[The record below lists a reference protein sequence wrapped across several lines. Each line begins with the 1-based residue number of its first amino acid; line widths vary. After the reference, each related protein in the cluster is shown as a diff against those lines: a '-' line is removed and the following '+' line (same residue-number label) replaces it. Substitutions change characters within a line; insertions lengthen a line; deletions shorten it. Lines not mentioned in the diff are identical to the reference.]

1 MNGLITWRWSM
12 HQRVR
17 VAVVLALI
25 AGLAAVPAGAAEKI
39 GMKIC
44 HIISEKNH
52 NGRAL
57 EVFVKRVGELTQG
70 RIDAKAYHA
79 GALGSETQCVES
91 LQLGSVQAG
100 VVTSAVFISLSPP
113 LAVLDLPYIFR
124 DWDHFFKVVDGPL
137 GQKIAEQTPKR
148 GVRVLG
154 YWIGGVRDAYGNRAV
169 RAPEDF
175 KGMKLRTMQ
184 TPLYV
189 ALFKAYG
196 AIPTPI
202 AWPETYLALAQGTV
216 DGAETALV
224 AMHDNKQ
231 YEVVKYATRTKH
243 AISAGP
249 FVVSER
255 WWQSLSPDLQQAV
268 RTAELETRKLAR
280 ENFFEYDRSVVDDLK
295 KRGMTVVEPDLT
307 PFREIAL
314 KIYPQFEKEIGRE
327 VIQAVL
333 DTK

>member
-1 MNGLITWRWSM
+1 MRELLRTRRAM
-12 HQRVR
+12 
-17 VAVVLALI
+17 VLAVGVLV
-25 AGLAAVPAGAAEKI
+25 GLGVASLPGEAADKI

-57 EVFVKRVGELTQG
+57 EVFVKRIGELTQG
-70 RIDAKAYHA
+70 QIDAKAYHA

-91 LQLGSVQAG
+91 LQLGSVQGG
-100 VVTSAVFISLSPP
+100 VVTSAVFVSLSPP

-137 GQKIAEQTPKR
+137 GQKIAEGLPKR
-148 GVRVLG
+148 GLRALG

-169 RAPEDF
+169 KGPEDF

-184 TPLYV
+184 TPMYV
-189 ALFKAYG
+189 ALFKAFG

-243 AISAGP
+243 AISAAP

-255 WWQSLSPDLQQAV
+255 WWQGLTPELQQAI
-268 RTAELETRKLAR
+268 RTAELETRQLAR
-280 ENFFEYDRSVVDDLK
+280 DNFFEYDRSVVDDLR

-314 KIYPQFEKEIGRE
+314 KIYPQFEKDIGKD

-333 DTK
+333 EVR

>member
-1 MNGLITWRWSM
+1 MRQG
-12 HQRVR
+12 VR
-17 VAVVLALI
+17 IAVVLALT
-25 AGLAAVPAGAAEKI
+25 AGLAAVPAGAADKI

-137 GQKIAEQTPKR
+137 GQKIAEQAPKR
-148 GVRVLG
+148 GVRALG

-243 AISAGP
+243 AISAAP

-255 WWQSLSPDLQQAV
+255 WWQSLTPDLQEAV
-268 RTAELETRKLAR
+268 MTAEQETRKLAR
-280 ENFFEYDRSVVDDLK
+280 ENFFEYDRTVVDDLK
-295 KRGMTVVEPDLT
+295 KKGMTVVEPDLT

>member
-1 MNGLITWRWSM
+1 M
-12 HQRVR
+12 
-17 VAVVLALI
+17 AVMA
-25 AGLAAVPAGAAEKI
+25 AGGGAPAAEGADKV

-57 EVFVKRVGELTQG
+57 EVFVKRVGELTGG

-100 VVTSAVFISLSPP
+100 VITSAVFVSLSPP

-124 DWDHFFKVVDGPL
+124 DWDHFFKVVDGPI
-137 GQKIAEQTPKR
+137 GAKIAEGLPKR
-148 GVRVLG
+148 GLRALG
-154 YWIGGVRDAYGNRAV
+154 YWIGGVRDSYGNRAV
-169 RAPEDF
+169 AKPEDF
-175 KGMKLRTMQ
+175 RGMKLRTMQ
-184 TPLYV
+184 TPMYV

-255 WWQSLSPDLQQAV
+255 WWQSLAPDLQKAV
-268 RTAELETRKLAR
+268 LAAELETRKLAR
-280 ENFFEYDRSVVDDLK
+280 ENFFEYDRSVVGDLRT
-295 KRGMTVVEPDLT
+295 RGMTVVEPDLL
-307 PFREIAL
+307 PFREVAL
-314 KIYPQFEKEIGRE
+314 KIYPQFEKDIGKE
-327 VIQAVL
+327 VIQSVL
-333 DTK
+333 DVK

>member
-1 MNGLITWRWSM
+1 MRHTL
-12 HQRVR
+12 
-17 VAVVLALI
+17 AVVVALAVVT
-25 AGLAAVPAGAAEKI
+25 ALAAGPAGPAGAADKV

-124 DWDHFFKVVDGPL
+124 DWEHFFKVVDGPI
-137 GQKIAEQTPKR
+137 GEKIAEQAPKR

-154 YWIGGVRDAYGNRAV
+154 YWIGGVRDSYGNRAV
-169 RAPEDF
+169 RNPDDF

-243 AISAGP
+243 AISAAP

-255 WWQSLSPDLQQAV
+255 WWQGLAPDLQKAV
-268 RTAELETRKLAR
+268 LAAEQETRKLAR
-280 ENFFEYDRSVVDDLK
+280 ENFFEYDRTVVDDLK
-295 KRGMTVVEPDLT
+295 KRGMTVVEPDLA
-307 PFREIAL
+307 PFRAVAL

-327 VIQAVL
+327 TIQAVL
-333 DTK
+333 EAK

>member
-1 MNGLITWRWSM
+1 MSRWRWSGWAGL
-12 HQRVR
+12 
-17 VAVVLALI
+17 VAAGLLVGLGATWP
-25 AGLAAVPAGAAEKI
+25 GLAADKI

-57 EVFVKRVGELTQG
+57 EVFTKRVGELTSG

-137 GQKIAEQTPKR
+137 GQKIAEQAPKR
-148 GVRVLG
+148 GLRVLG

-169 RAPEDF
+169 RTPEDF

-255 WWQSLSPDLQQAV
+255 WWQGLTPDLQQAIM
-268 RTAELETRKLAR
+268 TAELETRKLAR
-280 ENFFEYDRSVVDDLK
+280 EYFFEYDRSVVDDLRK
-295 KRGMTVVEPDLT
+295 KGMTVVEPDLT

-314 KIYPQFEKEIGRE
+314 RIYPQFEKDIGKD

-333 DTK
+333 DTQ

>member
-1 MNGLITWRWSM
+1 MRDVL
-12 HQRVR
+12 RVR
-17 VAVVLALI
+17 SLGVLA
-25 AGLAAVPAGAAEKI
+25 AGVLVTLGLTAFPGQAADKV

-57 EVFVKRVGELTQG
+57 EVFVKRVGELSNGQ
-70 RIDAKAYHA
+70 IDAKAYHA

-100 VVTSAVFISLSPP
+100 VVTSAVFVSLSPP
-113 LAVLDLPYIFR
+113 LGVLDLPYIFR
-124 DWDHFFKVVDGPL
+124 DWDHFFKVVDGPI
-137 GQKIAEQTPKR
+137 GQRIAEGLPKR
-148 GVRVLG
+148 GLRALG
-154 YWIGGVRDAYGNRAV
+154 YWIGGVRDAYGNRV
-169 RAPEDF
+169 VKTPDDF

-184 TPLYV
+184 TPMYV

-255 WWQSLSPDLQQAV
+255 WWQSLTPDQQKAILQ
-268 RTAELETRKLAR
+268 AELETRKLAR
-280 ENFFEYDRSVVDDLK
+280 ENFFAYDRSVVDDLRAK
-295 KRGMTVVEPDLT
+295 GMTVVEPDLT
-307 PFREIAL
+307 PFREVAL
-314 KIYPQFEKEIGRE
+314 KIYPQFEKDIGKD
-327 VIQAVL
+327 VIQSVL
-333 DTK
+333 DAK